1 MENIMEQI
9 YVGNIAVCAIL
20 GIVLLFTKTPQ
31 NPDNHNYIIA
41 KRVIAVAVFLVAIG
55 VAANLIIGDFNESNS
70 RVERLNLIT
79 LIIFNVQIGVLTFTL
94 MALYNSQLVSRKNIY
109 TLFIP
114 FSALLVAYAIA
125 FMIDGDVLIFSHEA
139 YFALLAQKPA
149 LMIRTLLLIW
159 ALISMGICICW
170 FYKAQQEFN
179 KAIDNYFDGSKV
191 LHTQWVSHIFYIALS
206 LSGLT
211 IVSYIVTI
219 PYWDAYAI
227 TGITLLFTIITIQF
241 LNYPHI
247 LATISSA
254 IEYAPETA
262 ISAIQ
267 RKSLE
272 EKLNTWKN
280 LPSKPYTRSGI
291 TVSDLA
297 DDIKDNKRAISS
309 YLNSTCNTNF
319 NTWINTLRIDEAMRL
334 IEEDRLLLYEIA
346 EHTGFSDLAKLS
358 NCMKKYTGECPSE
371 YRKKHC
377 KK

>member
-20 GIVLLFTKTPQ
+20 GIVLLFTKTPK

-94 MALYNSQLVSRKNIY
+94 MALYNSQLVSRKNSY
-109 TLFIP
+109 TLLIP

-125 FMIDGDVLIFSHEA
+125 FIVDGDVRVFSHSE
-139 YFALLAQKPA
+139 YLAVIAESPA
-149 LMIRTLLLIW
+149 LIIRTLLLIW
-159 ALISMGICICW
+159 ALISMGICIRW
-170 FYKAQQEFN
+170 FCKAQQEFN
-179 KAIDNYFDGSKV
+179 KAIDNYFDGSKE
-191 LHTQWVSHIFYIALS
+191 LQTQWVSRFFYVALS

-211 IVSYIVTI
+211 IMSYIVTI

-227 TGITLLFTIITIQF
+227 TGITILFTIIAIQF

-247 LATISSA
+247 LATISPA
-254 IEYAPETA
+254 LEYAPESTLSVVQKES
-262 ISAIQ
+262 I
-267 RKSLE
+267 E

-280 LPSKPYTRSGI
+280 LPTKPYTRSGI

-297 DDIKDNKRAISS
+297 DEIKENKRAISS

-319 NTWINTLRIDEAMRL
+319 NTWINTLRIDEAMKL